1 MITDDDVM
9 SEKNFQTG
17 EDMITDDDVMTEKH
31 FQTGEDMI
39 TDDDDVMSAT
49 PLPDRRRHDHR

>member
-9 SEKNFQTG
+9 S
-17 EDMITDDDVMTEKH
+17 EKH

-39 TDDDDVMSAT
+39 TDDDDVMSET
-49 PLPDRRRHDHR
+49 PLPDR

>member
-9 SEKNFQTG
+9 S
-17 EDMITDDDVMTEKH
+17 EKH

-39 TDDDDVMSAT
+39 TDDDVMSET

>member
-9 SEKNFQTG
+9 S
-17 EDMITDDDVMTEKH
+17 EKH

-39 TDDDDVMSAT
+39 TDDDVMSETQAESHCDLKQVNCT
-49 PLPDRRRHDHR
+49 QKADESQINQTE

>member
-9 SEKNFQTG
+9 SEHHFQTG
-17 EDMITDDDVMTEKH
+17 EDMITDDDVMSE
-31 FQTGEDMI
+31 
-39 TDDDDVMSAT
+39 T

>member
-9 SEKNFQTG
+9 S
-17 EDMITDDDVMTEKH
+17 EKH

-39 TDDDDVMSAT
+39 TDDDVMSENTSRPAKT
-49 PLPDRRRHDHR
+49 